1 MKFIL
6 IIMIGSWVSPDR
18 IEFDTLK
25 ECEIAAEKLTYGKIV
40 TACEIGD
47 NYAGVSGNSDNPGS
61 PL

>member
-6 IIMIGSWVSPDR
+6 IIMIGTWVSPDR

-40 TACEIGD
+40 TACETGD
-47 NYAGVSGNSDNPGS
+47 QYAGISGNSDDVS
-61 PL
+61 RPL

>member
-1 MKFIL
+1 
-6 IIMIGSWVSPDR
+6 MIGTWVSPDR

-47 NYAGVSGNSDNPGS
+47 QYAGVSGNSDDISS

>member
-1 MKFIL
+1 
-6 IIMIGSWVSPDR
+6 MIGSWVSPDR

-47 NYAGVSGNSDNPGS
+47 NYAGVSGNSDDIS
-61 PL
+61 RPL

>member
-1 MKFIL
+1 MYIL
-6 IIMIGSWVSPDR
+6 IIMIGTWVSPDR

-25 ECEIAAEKLTYGKIV
+25 ECEVAAEKLTYGKIV

-47 NYAGVSGNSDNPGS
+47 NYAGVSGNSDHPGG

>member
-1 MKFIL
+1 MYIL
-6 IIMIGSWVSPDR
+6 IIMIGTWVSPDR

-25 ECEIAAEKLTYGKIV
+25 ECEVAAEKLRYGKIV
-40 TACEIGD
+40 TSCEIGD